1 MAKKITSLED
11 LKALREKVQGA
22 VDLRGAAKE
31 MKITVHLGTCG
42 IAAGARDVLG
52 AILAELDKADASNVT
67 LTQAGCAGLCD
78 REPMLTLVDKDGQ
91 VFRYGRLDKAKA
103 REIVREHVVRGNPVT
118 EHLIKM

>member
-11 LKALREKVQGA
+11 LKALREKAQGA

-52 AILAELDKADASNVT
+52 ALMAELDKSDASNAT

-91 VFRYGRLDKAKA
+91 IFRYGPLDKAKA

-118 EHLIKM
+118 EHLIKI

>member
-11 LKALREKVQGA
+11 LKAVRERAQGA

-52 AILAELDKADASNVT
+52 ALMAELDKAGASSVL

-78 REPMLTLVDKDGQ
+78 REPMLTLVDKDGR
-91 VFRYGRLDKAKA
+91 VFRYGSLDKAKA

-118 EHLIKM
+118 EHLIRQ